1 MILETNDLRVDIIK
15 GRIERTV
22 YSHLL
27 QKGNKTKTLLTDI
40 TRKLRFYVN
49 NGSDYDDFHFPIK
62 IVFDNDEIYKIY
74 VNKKLDN
81 QLDIK
86 FSYEF
91 MALSYMLAHNE
102 EKFELKYKE
111 LLSIFENC
119 ILTLVILN
127 DDNKYF
133 DFAGR
138 EIEYTKKV
146 LAYKNLNYNDPIDK
160 IINKY
165 NCRLNI
171 ITDKNINDYED
182 NNDKILIIKEREN
195 GVKNEIK

>member
-27 QKGNKTKTLLTDI
+27 QKGNNTKTLLTDI
-40 TRKLRFYVN
+40 TRKLRFYVY
-49 NGSDYDDFHFPIK
+49 NGSDYGDFHFPIK

-102 EKFELKYKE
+102 EKFELKHKE

-133 DFAGR
+133 DFARR

-146 LAYKNLNYNDPIDK
+146 LAYKNLNYNDPIDE

-165 NCRLNI
+165 NCNLNI